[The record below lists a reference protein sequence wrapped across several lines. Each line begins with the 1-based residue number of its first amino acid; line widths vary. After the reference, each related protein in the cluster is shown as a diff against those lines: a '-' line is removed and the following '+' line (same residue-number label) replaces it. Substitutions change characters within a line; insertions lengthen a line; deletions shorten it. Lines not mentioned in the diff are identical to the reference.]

1 MPRAL
6 PRGAGRLASWAGWI
20 ALFAGAALA
29 GLTSG
34 VLFAYGGDLPQISA
48 LDNYEP
54 STITRVYDAAG
65 RGVGDFAIQRRLL
78 VNYDDISPTL
88 RNAIIAAEDDGFNS
102 HFGLSVSRILVT
114 AVTDVL
120 KQRLYGASTITQQV
134 ARMLF
139 PIGSEKTPERKI
151 KEILLALQIEKRYT
165 KREILTF
172 YCNNVHLG
180 HGAYG
185 VEAAARMYFAKSARD
200 VTLEE
205 AALLAGIIQ
214 TPARQSPFVALDR
227 AKGRRDY
234 VLQRMADEGMITQAV
249 SDEAQ
254 GTLIRAV
261 DRRGGNDTIA
271 PFFVE
276 EVRQHLHDK
285 YGAKALYEGGLSVH
299 TTLDA
304 RLQAAATQALHE
316 GLRRVDKRQGFRRAV
331 RNVIAEGLDLEAF
344 KHDRWRR
351 AIVPGDVVPAV
362 VTRIVGA
369 RAFVRVGPYETDLG
383 PAAFAWT
390 RQTSAAAL
398 FDRGDLIDVRVEQL
412 GESQATLR
420 ASLEQEPLV
429 EGALVA
435 IENRTGRLL
444 AMVGGYSFERSKFN
458 RAVQAYRQVGSLFKP
473 FLYAAAIDRGYTPS
487 SILLD
492 APGSFPAGPDQPLYE
507 PQNYNHEYAGPITLR
522 YALERSKNLPA
533 VRLMAT
539 VGPDHVTAYSARF
552 GFSRPIPPYLSTA
565 LGASESTLLE
575 VTSAYSV
582 FPNQGVRM
590 EPYFI
595 LKVTDRDGHV
605 LEENRPEAHSAIRA
619 DTAYVMT
626 SLLRGVVEHG
636 TAVRAAPVDWP
647 LAGKTGTVDDYTD
660 GWFVGFDPE
669 ISVGVWIGFNQKKTL
684 FEGADG
690 ATIALPVWL
699 EFMQARI
706 ATREEQ
712 PAFSPPGNIVVL
724 TVDRASGQPIAP
736 GAPNAIR
743 ETFVAGTEPGA
754 AFPR

>member
-1 MPRAL
+1 MQGVL
-6 PRGAGRLASWAGWI
+6 PRRAGHLASWAGWI
-20 ALFAGAALA
+20 ALFAGVALA

-34 VLFAYGGDLPQISA
+34 VLFAYGRDLAQISA
-48 LDNYEP
+48 LDDYEP
-54 STITRVYDAAG
+54 STITRVYASGG
-65 RGVGDFAIQRRLL
+65 RLVGDFAIQRRVLID
-78 VNYDDISPTL
+78 YDGIAPIL
-88 RNAIIAAEDDGFNS
+88 RDAIIASEDAGFNS
-102 HFGLSVSRILVT
+102 HFGLSISRILVT

-120 KQRLYGASTITQQV
+120 KQRMYGASTITQQV
-134 ARMLF
+134 ARTLF
-139 PIGSEKTPERKI
+139 PIGSEKTLERKI
-151 KEILLALQIEKRYT
+151 KEIVLAVQIEKRYT

-172 YCNNVHLG
+172 YCNHVHLA

-185 VEAAARMYFAKSARD
+185 VEAAALMYFDKSARD

-205 AALLAGIIQ
+205 AALIAGIIQ
-214 TPARQSPFVALDR
+214 TPARQSPFVNRDR
-227 AKGRRDY
+227 AKMRRDY
-234 VLQRMADEGMITQAV
+234 VLQRMADEGMITQAE
-249 SDEAQ
+249 SDSAKRSA
-254 GTLIRAV
+254 IRVV

-276 EVRQHLHDK
+276 EVRQHLNSK
-285 YGAKALYEGGLSVH
+285 YGAKALYESGLSVQ

-304 RLQAAATQALHE
+304 RLQAAATRALQE
-316 GLRRVDKRQGFRRAV
+316 GLRRVDKRQGFRRAA
-331 RNVIAEGLDLEAF
+331 RNVIAEGLDLETF

-351 AIVPGDVVPAV
+351 AIAPGDIVPAV
-362 VTRIVGA
+362 VTRIVGV
-369 RAFVRVGPYETDLG
+369 RASLRVGSYDADLA

-390 RQTSAAAL
+390 GQTSAATL
-398 FDRGDLIDVRVEQL
+398 FERGDLIEVRVEELDDAQT
-412 GESQATLR
+412 ALR
-420 ASLEQEPLV
+420 ASLEQVPLV

-487 SILLD
+487 SILSD
-492 APGSFPAGPDQPLYE
+492 TPGSFPAGPNQPLYE
-507 PQNYNHEYAGPITLR
+507 PQNYNHQYAGPVTLR
-522 YALERSKNLPA
+522 YALEKSRNLPA

-539 VGPDHVTAYSARF
+539 VGPDHVTAYAARF

-575 VTSAYSV
+575 ITSAYSV

-595 LKVTDRDGHV
+595 LKVTDRDGRV
-605 LEENRPEAHSAIRA
+605 LEENRPETHNAIRA

-626 SLLRGVVEHG
+626 SLLRGVVQRG
-636 TAVRAAPVDWP
+636 TALRAARVDWP
-647 LAGKTGTVDDYTD
+647 LAGKTGTVDEYTD
-660 GWFVGFDPE
+660 AWFVGFDPE
-669 ISVGVWIGFNQKKTL
+669 ISVGVWIGFNEKKPL

-690 ATIALPVWL
+690 ATVALPVWL

-706 ATREEQ
+706 AAKEEQ
-712 PAFSPPGNIVVL
+712 PSFSPPGNIVVL
-724 TVDRASGQPIAP
+724 TVDRESGLPIAP
-736 GAPNAIR
+736 EAPTAIR